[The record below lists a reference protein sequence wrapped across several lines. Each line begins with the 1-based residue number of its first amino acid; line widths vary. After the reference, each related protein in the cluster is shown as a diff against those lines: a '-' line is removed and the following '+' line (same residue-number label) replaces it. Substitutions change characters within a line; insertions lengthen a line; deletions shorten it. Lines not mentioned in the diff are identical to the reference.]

1 MSDYWNLVHGGT
13 TMENNPHYTEVEKLI
28 EHFEGTQT
36 TVEITMAL
44 GQMNAAL
51 AIATEL
57 RTANRL
63 AAQAVIQQRN
73 ANIIAA
79 HAYLD
84 HPQEVADLLKD
95 LTK

>member
-1 MSDYWNLVHGGT
+1 
-13 TMENNPHYTEVEKLI
+13 MENNPHYTEAEKTAKY
-28 EHFEGTQT
+28 FETRIIDADAD
-36 TVEITMAL
+36 VIAL
-44 GQMNAAL
+44 GQMNATL
-51 AIATEL
+51 AVATEL

>member
-1 MSDYWNLVHGGT
+1 
-13 TMENNPHYTEVEKLI
+13 MENNPHYTEAEKAVAY
-28 EHFEGTQT
+28 FETRNVDT
-36 TVEITMAL
+36 DADVIAL
-44 GQMNAAL
+44 GQVNATL
-51 AIATEL
+51 AVATEL